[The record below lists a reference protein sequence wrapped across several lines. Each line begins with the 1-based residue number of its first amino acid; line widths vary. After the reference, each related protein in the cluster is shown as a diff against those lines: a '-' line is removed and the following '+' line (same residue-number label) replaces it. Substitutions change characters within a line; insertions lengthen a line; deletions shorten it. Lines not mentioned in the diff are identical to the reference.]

1 MRYFY
6 FKRLAKNISKIIFH
20 INLIV
25 CRLLNMH
32 DASTALV
39 KKAPII
45 LTAVSTK
52 RVIALPQKTW
62 LILNQLIL
70 AISFMTNKIIR
81 SCIFRTKS
89 KYVWML
95 KTYLIHFDLSWGR
108 RQRTKKVIFLQVIR
122 IKLFEFIKG

>member
-32 DASTALV
+32 DASTAFM

-45 LTAVSTK
+45 LTAVPTK
-52 RVIALPQKTW
+52 RVIALPQKT
-62 LILNQLIL
+62 
-70 AISFMTNKIIR
+70 
-81 SCIFRTKS
+81 
-89 KYVWML
+89 
-95 KTYLIHFDLSWGR
+95 
-108 RQRTKKVIFLQVIR
+108 
-122 IKLFEFIKG
+122 